1 MKYLRN
7 WALRG
12 YLIWSI
18 SVDCIAIGAIIWI
31 LLPMA
36 SGLLDEPLRKPTD
49 MVRPRP
55 EIHPTLMEKPTQRSL
70 MDGPLQI
77 QQPTV
82 LQILDPSTMKE
93 PVGKGSHSSIFT
105 RNGEYVS
112 GPFYTEEEAKEV
124 KNFLY
129 GSLGDSPVP
138 EYQKLGKDLNY
149 RKTTIEGRKAPRIIE
164 PGVEETPLKER
175 IKEALRDIIGG
186 TAEGLLGLIP
196 PAEAADNPLPYVDG
210 YTPDTFL
217 DNWQKYY
224 WAGEGVGQ
232 PPKEPEWLK
241 AQKKKILQGTVFPSD
256 VSALVSGAI
265 DKAVDI
271 FGGDIGKDK
280 PRRYSADRLRNDLV
294 NTGWIESDYVHL
306 DAQPTRKDPNPS
318 DSGYWQMQPLT
329 AYDLLRSAKAH
340 FYDPNPKKTTK
351 FEQNFGSYHDLLK
364 LSVDDLKKKLRDKDQ
379 QDFAAALA
387 AVKII
392 TTFDY

>member
-1 MKYLRN
+1 
-7 WALRG
+7 
-12 YLIWSI
+12 
-18 SVDCIAIGAIIWI
+18 
-31 LLPMA
+31 MA
-36 SGLLDEPLRKPTD
+36 NGLLDEPLRKPE
-49 MVRPRP
+49 VYP
-55 EIHPTLMEKPTQRSL
+55 LL
-70 MDGPLQI
+70 MDKPVTKPLVYPSLSSDPVQI
-77 QQPTV
+77 QPPPV
-82 LQILDPSTMKE
+82 LQVHKE
-93 PVGKGSHSSIFT
+93 PFGEANNWTVYSRG
-105 RNGEYVS
+105 GEYVA
-112 GPFYTEEEAKEV
+112 GPYFSKEEAETA

-129 GSLGDSPVP
+129 GSLRGAPIS

-175 IKEALRDIIGG
+175 IKEALRDIIGD
-186 TAEGLLGLIP
+186 TSEGLLGLIP
-196 PAEAADNPLPYVDG
+196 ASEAADNPLPYVDG

-232 PPKEPEWLK
+232 PPKEPKWLK

-306 DAQPTRKDPNPS
+306 AAQPTRKNPNPS

-340 FYDPNPKKTTK
+340 FYDPKKTTK

-364 LSVDDLKKKLRDKDQ
+364 LSVDDLKKKLRDKDE

>member
-1 MKYLRN
+1 
-7 WALRG
+7 
-12 YLIWSI
+12 
-18 SVDCIAIGAIIWI
+18 
-31 LLPMA
+31 MA

-55 EIHPTLMEKPTQRSL
+55 EIHPTQMEKPTQRSL
-70 MDGPLQI
+70 LDEPI
-77 QQPTV
+77 RQPTV

-93 PVGKGSHSSIFT
+93 PVGSGAIWAIFS

-112 GPFYTEEEAKEV
+112 GPFYTEEEAQTAEMV
-124 KNFLY
+124 LY
-129 GSLGDSPVP
+129 GLLGDSPVS
-138 EYQKLGKDLNY
+138 EYQEMGKDLNY
-149 RKTTIEGRKAPRIIE
+149 QETHFKASQAPRIIE
-164 PGVEETPLKER
+164 QGVEETPLKER
-175 IKEALRDIIGG
+175 IKEALRDIIGD
-186 TAEGLLGLIP
+186 TAEGLLGLSPISD
-196 PAEAADNPLPYVDG
+196 AGAADNPLPYVDG

-232 PPKEPEWLK
+232 LPKEPEWLEN
-241 AQKKKILQGTVFPSD
+241 QKDKIAQGTVFPSS

-271 FGGDIGKDK
+271 FGEDIGKDK

-306 DAQPTRKDPNPS
+306 AARPTRKNPNPS

-340 FYDPNPKKTTK
+340 FYDPKKTTK

-364 LSVDDLKKKLRDKDQ
+364 LSVDDLKKKLRDKDE